1 MSALA
6 QESGLAAGELMLVDD
21 PLWYKDAVI
30 YELHVRAFYDS
41 NADGMGDF
49 RGLTQKLDYLQS
61 LGVTAI
67 WLLPFFPSPWRD
79 DGYDIADYTDVHP
92 AYGTLRDVKQ
102 FVREAHRRGL
112 RVIGELVCNHTSD
125 QHAWFQR
132 ARRAEPGSPL
142 RDFYVWSDDP
152 TKYKEAR
159 IIFTDS
165 EPSNWTWDPVAK
177 AYYWHRF
184 FYHQPDLNFDNPRV
198 QQAVMAAM
206 DFWLDIGLDGLR
218 LDAIPYL
225 YEREGTNCENL
236 PETHTFLKSL
246 RRHVDGKYRNR
257 IFLAEANQWP
267 EDTIPYFGD
276 GDECQM
282 AFNFP
287 VMPRLYMALRT
298 EDRFPILDILAQT
311 PPIPETAQWATF
323 LRNHDELTLEMVTEE
338 ERDYMWRVFARD
350 PRMRINLGI
359 RRRLAPLL
367 ENDRRRIELLNGLLF
382 ALPGTPVLYY
392 GDELGMGDN
401 IYLGDRDGVR
411 TPMQWSADRNAG
423 FSQTSSQRLYLPV
436 ISDGEYSY
444 ETLNVE
450 VQSGNPNSLL
460 SWMQRLIHLRKRHK
474 AFGRGTIRFLHPDN
488 RKVLAFVRCY
498 EDETILV
505 VANLSR
511 DAQPVELDLKDYAS
525 WTMTEMFGGT
535 AFPPVGDAPY
545 LVTLAPYGFNWFALQ
560 SPAGADAVEVAP
572 AAGIAPIL
580 PVAAVEDLFHGA
592 GRDALLDI
600 VPAYLRRAGLL
611 SAAQPVRT
619 ARLLDVIPLTA
630 AGRDFHV
637 ALVEL
642 ETGAGD
648 TSAWFLPLT
657 TVTGDQATQYVGAYA
672 PGIIARLRSRGGGN
686 TLLVDAF
693 GDPDFAASLVDVVA
707 GRRSVK
713 GRRGSVTG
721 ELTRGKVRGGRELT
735 AQTASVHVDTAG
747 ASVAWAGGR
756 LRIFRQLAPGTR
768 PGLEVQAFLT
778 EHSFPHVLPLTGS
791 LHYEPERGDGIVLAM
806 LQSATPEGVDGWNL
820 ALTQVND
827 YLQRVADAGH
837 PAQVPSLAT
846 ASLLVL
852 AEGAPTQEAETMLS
866 GDLTAARLLGRR
878 TGELHRALASSSDN
892 RAFAPELFTGFYQRS
907 VYQAT
912 RSLTTHVMDAVR
924 KRMDG
929 LPREARPAAQD
940 VLGAEAAIL
949 ERIHRVLDGKIAA
962 MRIRC
967 DGDYDLSDVIYT
979 RHDFVTLDLG
989 GDVTRPLS
997 ERRIKVSP
1005 LRDVAGMLAS
1015 FHTAAYTALS
1025 DQVRRGII
1033 GPAAF
1038 ASAEEWVRF
1047 WIAWVS
1053 AAFLRAYLEAVAPAQ
1068 LLPPTQPQL
1077 ALLLEVF
1084 RLRKVLYDLSMALDT
1099 DANRALT
1106 HLTQVLQILE

>member
-1 MSALA
+1 MSALM
-6 QESGLAAGELMLVDD
+6 QESGLATGELMLVDD

-79 DGYDIADYTDVHP
+79 DGYDISDYNDVHP

-198 QQAVMAAM
+198 RQAVMAAM

-236 PETHTFLKSL
+236 PETHTFLKEL
-246 RRHVDGKYRNR
+246 RHHVDSKYRNR

-287 VMPRLYMALRT
+287 IMPRLYMALRT

-338 ERDYMWRVFARD
+338 ERDYMWRVYARD

-367 ENDRRRIELLNGLLF
+367 DNDRRRIELLNGLLF

-423 FSQTSSQRLYLPV
+423 FSQASSQRLYLPV

-460 SWMQRLIHLRKRHK
+460 SWMQRLIRVRKRHQ

-488 RKVLAFVRCY
+488 RKVLAFLRCY

-505 VANLSR
+505 LANLSR
-511 DAQPVELDLKDYAS
+511 DAQPVELNLEDYAG
-525 WTMTEMFGGT
+525 WGLTEMFGG
-535 AFPPVGDAPY
+535 AVFPHVGTAPY
-545 LVTLAPYGFNWFALQ
+545 LVTLAPYAFYWFALQ
-560 SPAGADAVEVAP
+560 SPASEDATEPAP
-572 AAGIAPIL
+572 FSAITPTL
-580 PVAAVEDLFHGA
+580 PVAAADDLFHGA
-592 GRDALLDI
+592 GRDALLDA
-600 VPAYLRRAGLL
+600 VPGYLQRVGLL
-611 SAAQPVRT
+611 PVGQPVRST
-619 ARLLDVIPLTA
+619 RLLDMIPLVA
-630 AGRDFHV
+630 GGRDFHV
-637 ALVEL
+637 ALVEV
-642 ETGAGD
+642 EAGAGD
-648 TSAWFLPLT
+648 TTIWLLPLAVLSDEQASQHVT
-657 TVTGDQATQYVGAYA
+657 TFARNIV
-672 PGIIARLRSRGGGN
+672 ARLHARRGESK
-686 TLLVDAF
+686 LVVDAF
-693 GDPDFAASLVDVVA
+693 ADPNFAAALVDVVA
-707 GRRSVK
+707 GRRTVK

-721 ELTRGKVRGGRELT
+721 ELTRGKVRGSHGLSTE
-735 AQTASVHVDTAG
+735 AASVQVDPAG
-747 ASVAWAGGR
+747 ASVAWPNGR
-756 LRIFRQLAPGTR
+756 LRIFRQLASGVR

-778 EHSFPHVLPLTGS
+778 EHTFPHVLPLTGA
-791 LHYEPERGDGIVLAM
+791 LHYESERGDNIALAM
-806 LQSATPEGVDGWNL
+806 LQGPTPEGVDGWTLAVNEVNSYLERVVSAQAPSQVPTLTTVGLL
-820 ALTQVND
+820 AL
-827 YLQRVADAGH
+827 AESA
-837 PAQVPSLAT
+837 PS
-846 ASLLVL
+846 
-852 AEGAPTQEAETMLS
+852 QEAEAMLG
-866 GDLTAARLLGRR
+866 GDLETARLLGRR
-878 TGELHRALASSSDN
+878 TGELHRALASAADN
-892 RAFAPELFTGFYQRS
+892 PAFAPEAFTGFYQRS

-912 RSLTTHVMDAVR
+912 RSLTLRVVQALRQRV
-924 KRMDG
+924 DG

-940 VLGAEAAIL
+940 VLGSESAFL
-949 ERIHRVLDGKIAA
+949 EHIHRILDGKVAA

-979 RHDFVTLDLG
+979 GHEFVTLDLG

-1005 LRDVAGMLAS
+1005 LRDVAGMLVS

-1025 DQVRRGII
+1025 DQVRRGSI
-1033 GPAAF
+1033 GPSAF
-1038 ASAEEWVRF
+1038 ASAEPWVQF
-1047 WIAWVS
+1047 WVAWVS
-1053 AAFLRAYLEAVAPAQ
+1053 ASFLRAYLEAVAPAN
-1068 LLPPTQPQL
+1068 LLPPSQAQL
-1077 ALLLEVF
+1077 VQLLDVF
-1084 RLRKVLYDLSMALDT
+1084 RLRKVLHDLSMALDT

-1106 HLTQVLQILE
+1106 YLTHLLQTLE